1 MHARL
6 LAKTRSVTKIPQIV
20 NTIRTEVRKDI
31 LARWK
36 TKHSLQEV
44 PNCRNCNRQAGG
56 IGAWL
61 SHTDQL
67 RTRPQKSGLLPFT
80 RGGRFSRRLCSILMW
95 TQSTFSRDKRFGSE
109 LVRDIVFCGRRE
121 HVNCRCGAAKFMKHR
136 RFADPFS
143 KDPSALRVSII
154 KTIAYFEDLLH
165 EPGIMEIF
173 GTPRKARSFGES
185 GHWAV
190 IRHKSSIFSKVAH

>member
-1 MHARL
+1 
-6 LAKTRSVTKIPQIV
+6 
-20 NTIRTEVRKDI
+20 
-31 LARWK
+31 
-36 TKHSLQEV
+36 
-44 PNCRNCNRQAGG
+44 
-56 IGAWL
+56 
-61 SHTDQL
+61 
-67 RTRPQKSGLLPFT
+67 
-80 RGGRFSRRLCSILMW
+80 
-95 TQSTFSRDKRFGSE
+95 
-109 LVRDIVFCGRRE
+109 
-121 HVNCRCGAAKFMKHR
+121 MKHR